1 VATSLHRVGR
11 WAFVHRKEVHTLWVL
26 LVIVM
31 VSPSTASPPLRVRN
45 HLRVLESERLFCE
58 PNAFNV
64 APNRTLQRAGFHYLF
79 THEARP
85 RPINFPQM
93 TARSVLDRPEYI
105 RPMPDEG

>member
-1 VATSLHRVGR
+1 MHLHILSPMLRRKGVG
-11 WAFVHRKEVHTLWVL
+11 AEFVK
-26 LVIVM
+26 
-31 VSPSTASPPLRVRN
+31 SSTQVYF
-45 HLRVLESERLFCE
+45 RVLESERLFCE
-58 PNAFNV
+58 PNAINV
-64 APNRTLQRAGFHYLF
+64 APHRTLQRAGFHDLF

>member
-31 VSPSTASPPLRVRN
+31 VSPSTASTPLRVRN
-45 HLRVLESERLFCE
+45 HLRVLESERLFGE
-58 PNAFNV
+58 PNVFNV

-79 THEARP
+79 TLGTAEADQLPANDGPVGVGSTRVHP
-85 RPINFPQM
+85 TN
-93 TARSVLDRPEYI
+93 AR
-105 RPMPDEG
+105 